1 MDQVRFSVHTRNGYG
16 FVISEVLHDRGN
28 LVRAIVIVIMIM
40 VMVIIIVRTIIIDG
54 QKRDQEKVSQTFNI
68 FH

>member
-40 VMVIIIVRTIIIDG
+40 VIIIVRTIIIDG

>member
-28 LVRAIVIVIMIM
+28 LVRAIVIMIM
-40 VMVIIIVRTIIIDG
+40 VMVIIIVK
-54 QKRDQEKVSQTFNI
+54 QL
-68 FH
+68 

>member
-40 VMVIIIVRTIIIDG
+40 VMVIIIVK
-54 QKRDQEKVSQTFNI
+54 QL
-68 FH
+68 